1 MKATL
6 PEPCQAGPHPPVVIQ
21 TSQAGKPQGY
31 GYHVLQGRLDNPGW
45 RHLRPYDD
53 AAECRTS
60 DDRMIF
66 NLAKPMNFWKPAN
79 LWPEFL
85 RHVRSFCVLGLRR
98 LANIQVRMRIRP

>member
-1 MKATL
+1 
-6 PEPCQAGPHPPVVIQ
+6 
-21 TSQAGKPQGY
+21 
-31 GYHVLQGRLDNPGW
+31 
-45 RHLRPYDD
+45 
-53 AAECRTS
+53 
-60 DDRMIF
+60 MIF